1 MADRAR
7 GFVDAWERLA
17 STGVCS
23 RALFEYVLRLHASEE
38 LRAQSDT
45 VVYLLQTLN
54 LICPLSVG
62 GGAEGPGE
70 GGGGYGRGA
79 GSQGVGGGGRGEGA
93 GSRGE
98 GTWGRGGGAGGG
110 TGVIGRP
117 HCGRQRAEVYGG
129 GNDGGG
135 EGGGGGDGRGGGDG
149 GNANVSGLRF
159 RGRQAAEGYDGGGG
173 GREEGGGGR
182 EEGGGGSSGG
192 GGGGG
197 GGGGDDDGDD
207 DNDDESDDDNT
218 NPDRRDRPERREPA
232 EHDDEDDNYDVNA
245 CNGAEQFLVPAA
257 LPRDLPQHHGTWDTH
272 PGDWQLLV
280 DGLPVLPHP
289 AFLRLLCVC
298 AAQDACETQ
307 DDLGRPVLVASQS
320 RAAFTFGRS
329 RCYKLEWVTTSEVA
343 HTYHGRLL
351 KVVVAGGGD
360 GDTSSGSLRRGG
372 SEGGF
377 WGRNARDNDND
388 GGRGSGLGLSGREYV
403 SPQTVVEF
411 VWRSLS
417 EIVRR
422 DFRRCHLR
430 LGVACPYPAPHQVSC
445 GEVIIMIVIYL

>member
-1 MADRAR
+1 M
-7 GFVDAWERLA
+7 
-17 STGVCS
+17 
-23 RALFEYVLRLHASEE
+23 
-38 LRAQSDT
+38 
-45 VVYLLQTLN
+45 
-54 LICPLSVG
+54 
-62 GGAEGPGE
+62 
-70 GGGGYGRGA
+70 
-79 GSQGVGGGGRGEGA
+79 
-93 GSRGE
+93 
-98 GTWGRGGGAGGG
+98 
-110 TGVIGRP
+110 
-117 HCGRQRAEVYGG
+117 
-129 GNDGGG
+129 
-135 EGGGGGDGRGGGDG
+135 
-149 GNANVSGLRF
+149 SGLRF
-159 RGRQAAEGYDGGGG
+159 RGRQAAEGYDGGG
-173 GREEGGGGR
+173 EGGGGR
-182 EEGGGGSSGG
+182 EEGGGSSGG
-192 GGGGG
+192 GGR
-197 GGGGDDDGDD
+197 GGDDDGDDNDDDD

-218 NPDRRDRPERREPA
+218 NPDRRDTPERREPA
-232 EHDDEDDNYDVNA
+232 EHDEEDDNYDVNA

-298 AAQDACETQ
+298 AAQDTCETQ
-307 DDLGRPVLVASQS
+307 DDLGRPVLVTSQS

-343 HTYHGRLL
+343 HSYHGRLL

-360 GDTSSGSLRRGG
+360 GDTSSESLRRGG
-372 SEGGF
+372 SEDGF

-388 GGRGSGLGLSGREYV
+388 GVGLSGGGGREYV

-445 GEVIIMIVIYL
+445 GEVMIMIFKVFIYKAQSKRTHARTHARTRTHTHTHTRTHAHGHPCTLYKT

>member
-1 MADRAR
+1 M
-7 GFVDAWERLA
+7 
-17 STGVCS
+17 
-23 RALFEYVLRLHASEE
+23 
-38 LRAQSDT
+38 
-45 VVYLLQTLN
+45 
-54 LICPLSVG
+54 
-62 GGAEGPGE
+62 
-70 GGGGYGRGA
+70 
-79 GSQGVGGGGRGEGA
+79 
-93 GSRGE
+93 
-98 GTWGRGGGAGGG
+98 
-110 TGVIGRP
+110 
-117 HCGRQRAEVYGG
+117 
-129 GNDGGG
+129 
-135 EGGGGGDGRGGGDG
+135 
-149 GNANVSGLRF
+149 SGLRF

-192 GGGGG
+192 GGRGG
-197 GGGGDDDGDD
+197 GGGGDDDGDDDDDDD

-218 NPDRRDRPERREPA
+218 NPDRRDRPERRESA

-257 LPRDLPQHHGTWDTH
+257 LPRDLPQHQGTWDTH

-298 AAQDACETQ
+298 AAQDACESQ

-329 RCYKLEWVTTSEVA
+329 RCYKLDWVTTSEVA

-388 GGRGSGLGLSGREYV
+388 GGSGSGLGLSRGGGREYV

-417 EIVRR
+417 EIVRK

-445 GEVIIMIVIYL
+445 GEVIIMIVKVFIYKAQSKRIHARTHTGTRAHFTKLNLHTT